1 MPNVETKLKIDPKIA
16 SLTAIIDTR
25 EQLPL
30 DLKWR
35 NGQQLAAIRGTL
47 KTGDYSLTGFEEI
60 ISIERKS
67 LGDLMGCI
75 SASRERFERELDRM
89 LAFPVRAVVVEASWS
104 DLEAGDY
111 RARVHPNAAIGSVL
125 SWISRGIPFILAGN
139 RIRAS
144 EYVARLLVHGS
155 KHQGTG
161 TESSSSLESSPVKST
176 TSV

>member
-1 MPNVETKLKIDPKIA
+1 MTNFETKIKVDPKIA
-16 SLTAIIDTR
+16 ALTAIIDTR

-35 NGQQLAAIRGTL
+35 NGQQLQAVRGTL
-47 KTGDYSLTGFEEI
+47 KTGDYSLAGFETA

-75 SASRERFERELDRM
+75 SAHRERFERELDR
-89 LAFPVRAVVVEASWS
+89 LLDFRTRAVVVEASWA
-104 DLEAGDY
+104 DLEQGDY
-111 RARVHPNAAIGSVL
+111 RAKVHPNAAIGSVL
-125 SWISRGIPFILAGN
+125 AWVAKGIPFIMAGD

-155 KHQGTG
+155 KNVPRGTIPPI
-161 TESSSSLESSPVKST
+161 SA
-176 TSV
+176 